1 MRVVYK
7 SSIHYFI
14 FAAFIVLMITWGVG
28 PLLAE
33 DADVAVEGSSEQQVI
48 VAGAIDRS
56 NLLLVDL
63 HALLYL
69 QTRIQE

>member
-1 MRVVYK
+1 
-7 SSIHYFI
+7 
-14 FAAFIVLMITWGVG
+14 MITWGVG